1 MPIHHN
7 FKRTVLVTGAAG
19 HFGSSFAQRAAE
31 KYRLRLFVREGQS
44 GIENIREF
52 GEIHAGV
59 LGDGHDLTAACQGID
74 TVVHLA
80 ASPDPSAVWEG
91 TSCAITLSGR
101 ITCFLS
107 LRPPCGKWLSAPD

>member
-19 HFGSSFAQRAAE
+19 HIGSTFAQRAAE
-31 KYRLRLFVREGQS
+31 KYRLRLFA
-44 GIENIREF
+44 GIETIREF
-52 GEIHAGV
+52 GEIRPGV
-59 LGDGHDLTAACQGID
+59 LGDVRDLTAACQGID
-74 TVVHLA
+74 TVVHVA

-101 ITCFLS
+101 ITCFLP